1 MAEIESGLTLYD
13 LNKDLL
19 QKEKTLSSTKIKQKR
34 PDIIKFFNEIKNNY
48 YMLLCNE
55 LKDYTVF
62 KTDDKREDTYTIAAD
77 ELILCMQNRGNI
89 LSIERTDDKVALE
102 IWMRIEDK
110 IYVYYAFG
118 YDAAIIDCT

>member
-13 LNKDLL
+13 LNKDLF

-89 LSIERTDDKVALE
+89 LSIERTNDKAALE

>member
-1 MAEIESGLTLYD
+1 
-13 LNKDLL
+13 
-19 QKEKTLSSTKIKQKR
+19 
-34 PDIIKFFNEIKNNY
+34 
-48 YMLLCNE
+48 MLLCNE

-89 LSIERTDDKVALE
+89 LSIDRTNDKVALE

>member
-19 QKEKTLSSTKIKQKR
+19 QKERALSSTKIKQKR

>member
-19 QKEKTLSSTKIKQKR
+19 QKEKSLSSTKIKQKR

-89 LSIERTDDKVALE
+89 LSIDRTNDKVALE

>member
-19 QKEKTLSSTKIKQKR
+19 QKEKSLSSTKIKQKR

-89 LSIERTDDKVALE
+89 LSIDRTSDKVALE